1 MTIEKDPHGK
11 LAGDSGAKLD
21 AGKPICGRV
30 LMDFANALMA
40 VSEVGTFGAVK
51 YRIGDWQNVPNGFAR
66 YEDAQMRHML
76 KRGAGE
82 EIDDDSQLPH
92 IYQEAWNCLAKLELY
107 IREQKKEINK

>member
-1 MTIEKDPHGK
+1 MIEEKDPHGK
-11 LAGDSGAKLD
+11 LAVESGAKMD

-30 LMDFANALMA
+30 LIGFSNALMA
-40 VSEVGTFGAVK
+40 VSEVGTFGANKYSVGGWQHVQDGVK
-51 YRIGDWQNVPNGFAR
+51 R

-107 IREQKKEINK
+107 IREQKNQSR